1 MSRITARTIMLV
13 VVFITAVRTQP
24 PADAVCK
31 LAYIFGAEGKS
42 IPFNINTTAIPF
54 CKNVN
59 ASCCSESDYQKM
71 YKLWED
77 PKQPNIRTNR
87 TDEMKDIINILSYLR
102 LFDSKVKDYT
112 ELIKKL
118 KYTPDPACSSP
129 AFVHGNINKLGLIDA
144 ALLQFNI
151 SSRQCWSYTKNL
163 MNGLM
168 CASCDMNAQNYID
181 TKNKLLTISN
191 AECMK
196 FIDACGQHFKAVHA
210 IFFYFNII
218 YRLTFCDGKGF
229 FKSREIPQMVQI
241 SAKLSKAINGCLNVK
256 NKDDCSTICSSQMSF
271 STMIRYEYEHKP
283 KLEHAMETTV
293 KYLNLTSNRT
303 VNKQTTPATKRL
315 LPDSNLLASIKEID
329 SYSLTSAK
337 YGLEFSWYVTGD
349 KDGYKDIN
357 LTQVYSAHIHA
368 GLALIWLLWTLTT

>member
-1 MSRITARTIMLV
+1 MRRITARTLTLV
-13 VVFITAVRTQP
+13 AVLIFVVRTQP

-31 LAYIFGAEGKS
+31 LAYMFGAEGKS
-42 IPFNINTTAIPF
+42 TPFRVNNTAIPF

-71 YKLWED
+71 YQLWED
-77 PKQPNIRTNR
+77 PNKPNIRTNR
-87 TDEMKDIINILSYLR
+87 TEEMKDIINILSYLR
-102 LFDSKVKDYT
+102 LFDTKVKDFV
-112 ELIKKL
+112 EHIKKL

-129 AFVHGNINKLGLIDA
+129 AFVQGNINKLGLIDA

-181 TKNKLLTISN
+181 TKNKLLIISN

-196 FIDACGQHFKAVHA
+196 FIDACGAHFKAIHA

-218 YRLTFCDGKGF
+218 YRLTFCDKKGF
-229 FKSREIPQMVQI
+229 FRSREIPQMVQI
-241 SAKLSKAINGCLNVK
+241 TAKMTKAINGCLNVK
-256 NKDDCSTICSSQMSF
+256 NKDDCATICSAQMSF

-303 VNKQTTPATKRL
+303 VNKQETPATKRL
-315 LPDSNLLASIKEID
+315 LPESDLLASIKVID
-329 SYSLTSAK
+329 SYSMTSAK
-337 YGLEFSWYVTGD
+337 YGLEFSQYVIDD

-357 LTQVYSAHIHA
+357 LTQVFSSHIHA
-368 GLALIWLLWTLTT
+368 GFALIWVLWTLTT